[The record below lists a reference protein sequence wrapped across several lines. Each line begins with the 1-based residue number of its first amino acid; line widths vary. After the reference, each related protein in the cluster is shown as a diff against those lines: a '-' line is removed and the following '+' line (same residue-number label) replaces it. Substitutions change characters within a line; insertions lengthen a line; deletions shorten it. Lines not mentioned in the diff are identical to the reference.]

1 MKNSFF
7 PSEHFLPYLLGRIE
21 EGSDYSNDFQ
31 WCKQYDPLH
40 QLRCNFIISFQLI
53 AQSLTCQYDPMYNI
67 YLSTLFVPKNPWLVE
82 RGNQYIIIVQYNGTL
97 DLAFMVPW
105 AKTCLIMP
113 SEQLSRFLH
122 LTQTSAPRIQ
132 SYVTLVSHA
141 CPTIILGSTDTVLD
155 WLSSGG
161 FQL

>member
-1 MKNSFF
+1 MNISCPTSWVELRKVVIT
-7 PSEHFLPYLLGRIE
+7 LMI
-21 EGSDYSNDFQ
+21 FQ
-31 WCKQYDPLH
+31 WCKQYDLLH